1 MHFWIYA
8 ATLQLLA
15 IMHRKSADEQA
26 KKVDVRV
33 QLNVD
38 TDDIPGRFF
47 FQEVNFENNNNSR
60 RQKTGFS
67 THL

>member
-1 MHFWIYA
+1 
-8 ATLQLLA
+8 
-15 IMHRKSADEQA
+15 MHRKSADEQA

-47 FQEVNFENNNNSR
+47 FKKLTL
-60 RQKTGFS
+60 KTITTAGDRKQDFLPIS
-67 THL
+67 KG